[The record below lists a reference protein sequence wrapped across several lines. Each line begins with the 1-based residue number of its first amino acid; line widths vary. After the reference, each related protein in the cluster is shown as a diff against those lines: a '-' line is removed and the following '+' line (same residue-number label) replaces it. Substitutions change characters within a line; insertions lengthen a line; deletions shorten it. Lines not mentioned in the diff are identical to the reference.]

1 MTEEIWTDDLDGPE
15 EQPRRRPANNQPQT
29 PILASTVLVARD
41 KGGALGTK
49 GGEDIVEIIATC
61 ISLRKLAR
69 LDIVDYSHSACLFI
83 LVLF

>member
-1 MTEEIWTDDLDGPE
+1 MTLTGQKSSHDDA
-15 EQPRRRPANNQPQT
+15 QHTTTRQT
-29 PILASTVLVARD
+29 PILASTVVVARD